1 LIRVTNENGFCE
13 KVSMPSPGD
22 IWGLREGLKVV
33 IQLNNNGQPV
43 GVGSEKL
50 SQFVSLLVKTTGLYP
65 MDIPDW
71 RTAPKEDRS
80 NVGNHA
86 SK

>member
-1 LIRVTNENGFCE
+1 
-13 KVSMPSPGD
+13 MPSLGD

-50 SQFVSLLVKTTGLYP
+50 SRFGSLLVKTTGLCP
-65 MDIPDW
+65 MDISDQ
-71 RTAPKEDRS
+71 RK
-80 NVGNHA
+80 A
-86 SK
+86 SKEKTDQMWEIMQVSNIEII